1 MKSRLIGGLLLVVGT
16 SIGGGMLA
24 LPIANAAMGFWQS
37 SLFLVLC
44 WFIMTCGALLLL
56 EVTLYFPPGSNM
68 LTMAHKTLGAPGLI
82 LAWLSYLFLLYT
94 LLCGYISGGA
104 DVFASVAHY
113 MHIILQP
120 WQASTLFTVAF
131 GAVVYGGISRVD
143 WANRILMF
151 GKLGIYIL
159 LIGLILPQ
167 TQAKNWQG
175 GDYRIISEVIMLMVT
190 AFGFAIII
198 PSLRVYFE
206 DNIKALHQIVMIGSL
221 IPLVCYILWNAV
233 IIGSLP
239 SHGTD
244 GLTSLMHN
252 PRPTSSLALLLA
264 NTLHNPIITSF
275 FNSFTSICMLTAFL
289 GVALCLVS
297 FFADA
302 LKKETSAKEGFEL
315 LLIALLPPLGIV
327 LFFPGAYMQALR
339 YAGIFC
345 VILLLLLPAC
355 MVLMGRKKYVAAYTA
370 PGKRFI
376 PYAVIIISCFL
387 LLNEGIHLAL

>member
-1 MKSRLIGGLLLVVGT
+1 MRSRLIGGLLLVIGT

-37 SLFLVLC
+37 SIFLVLC

-68 LTMAHKTLGAPGLI
+68 LTMAHKTLGPSGLV
-82 LAWLSYLFLLYT
+82 LAWFSYLFLLYT

-104 DVFASVAHY
+104 DVFASLANY
-113 MHIILQP
+113 IHISLKP
-120 WQASTLFTVAF
+120 WQASSLFTLAF
-131 GAVVYGGISRVD
+131 GSIVYGGISRVD
-143 WANRILMF
+143 WANRALMF
-151 GKLGIYIL
+151 GKLGIYL
-159 LIGLILPQ
+159 LLVLLILPQ

-175 GDYRIISEVIMLMVT
+175 GDYHVISEVVMLMVT

-206 DNIKALHQIVMIGSL
+206 DNIKALHQIVIIGSL
-221 IPLVCYILWNAV
+221 IPLICYILWDAV

-239 SHGTD
+239 SYGAD

-264 NTLHNPIITSF
+264 NTLHNSIITSF

-297 FFADA
+297 FFADG
-302 LKKETSAKEGFEL
+302 LKKDTSAKDGFQL
-315 LLIALLPPLGIV
+315 LLMALLPPLGVV

-355 MVLMGRKKYVAAYTA
+355 MVLMGRKKYIPSYTA
-370 PGKRFI
+370 PGKQYI
-376 PYAVIIISCFL
+376 PYVLITISCLL
-387 LLNEGIHLAL
+387 LLNEGIHLTL